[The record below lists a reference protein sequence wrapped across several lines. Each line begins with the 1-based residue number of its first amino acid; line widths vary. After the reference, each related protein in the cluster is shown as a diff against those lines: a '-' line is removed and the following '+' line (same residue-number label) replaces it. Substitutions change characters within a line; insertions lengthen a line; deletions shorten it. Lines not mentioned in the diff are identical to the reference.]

1 MARPEGIEKIVWGIA
16 LPGFAQFL
24 NQKYFKGFVFIVLEF
39 LINVNARLN
48 QAIIFSFHGDI
59 KKSIEV
65 VDYGWL
71 MFYPC
76 LYLFAIYDGYKDA
89 GGGNSYSF
97 FPFVISAYFGTIGVI
112 YSPYFL
118 GPIWLPI
125 LCLVLGAGIGIG
137 FGILIRRFTDT

>member
-1 MARPEGIEKIVWGIA
+1 MARPEEIEKMVWGIA

-48 QAIIFSFHGDI
+48 QAIIFSFQGDI

-65 VDYGWL
+65 TDYGWL

-76 LYLFAIYDGYKDA
+76 LYLFAIYDAYKDA
-89 GGGNSYSF
+89 GGGDSF
-97 FPFVISAYFGTIGVI
+97 SFLPFVISAYLGTIGVI

-137 FGILIRRFTDT
+137 LVNLIRRFTNT